1 VSADKKDEMTMRI
14 ALFKSDVGSVNV
26 WQLYGKDEDYVP
38 LDSYIRISEWQTIAF
53 KPLNKDAVTGAQ
65 LTALTRMRAK
75 VVDEFAAKLSN
86 IDERIANVRS
96 LTGPEVSP

>member
-1 VSADKKDEMTMRI
+1 
-14 ALFKSDVGSVNV
+14 
-26 WQLYGKDEDYVP
+26 
-38 LDSYIRISEWQTIAF
+38 
-53 KPLNKDAVTGAQ
+53 VTGAQ
-65 LTALTRMRAK
+65 LTALTRMREK